1 LTILDDWE
9 RYLKEQI
16 EGAEKWAGENP
27 LATGIIIITLASI
40 GTFAASKAYDIWLK
54 S

>member
-1 LTILDDWE
+1 MTVIDDWT
-9 RYLKEQI
+9 RYLQEQAAN
-16 EGAEKWAGENP
+16 AEKWARENP
-27 LATGIIIITLASI
+27 LATGLIVVSLLTV